1 MDSRVTP
8 RQATN
13 GDGSAV
19 VVKASGNERVLA
31 ALRTGPKTAS
41 YLYSLGLIAH
51 SRVASCRANGYDIRC
66 ERIPG
71 ETGARAYVYKLVEE
85 ASEPGRSVEPAPEAS
100 GACLETSDVTGRPG
114 SLTSFEPEQ
123 LTLGVAA

>member
-1 MDSRVTP
+1 MTDCARLL
-8 RQATN
+8 
-13 GDGSAV
+13 
-19 VVKASGNERVLA
+19 E
-31 ALRTGPKTAS
+31 ALRVGPRTAS
-41 YLYSLGLIAH
+41 ELYELHMVVH
-51 SRVASCRANGYDIRC
+51 SRISDLRAKGYDIRC
-66 ERIPG
+66 ERIRG

-85 ASEPGRSVEPAPEAS
+85 ASEPGKSVEPAPEAS